1 MAESIA
7 PGWTAPSSVV
17 AAEAITEIIAES
29 TAQTLADDRAMA
41 AEFHAASADTSADLY
56 VSWPDYHRAIER
68 LALQVHR
75 SGWEFDSIVCLAR
88 GGLRVGD
95 ICSRLFRKPL
105 AILFASSYDGELGR
119 DRGVLKFA
127 QSLAMTG
134 DRLGP
139 RVLMV
144 DDLADSGATLQAS
157 VQWLADRY
165 NLSEVRTATIWCKGC
180 SAIVP
185 DYYDR
190 YLPHNPWIHQP
201 FERYETLD
209 WATLEQAIDGED

>member
-7 PGWTAPSSVV
+7 PGRMAFSPVV
-17 AAEAITEIIAES
+17 AAGAA
-29 TAQTLADDRAMA
+29 ADDRTALA
-41 AEFHAASADTSADLY
+41 KSRESSADTSADLY
-56 VSWPDYHRAIER
+56 VSWTDYHRAIER
-68 LALQVHR
+68 LALRVHR
-75 SGWEFDSIVCLAR
+75 SGWEFDQIVCLAR

-134 DRLGP
+134 DRLGQ
-139 RVLMV
+139 RVLIV

-165 NLSEVRTATIWCKGC
+165 DLKEVRTATIWCKGC

-185 DYYDR
+185 DYYDQ

-209 WATLEQAIDGED
+209 FATLSQAIEGDC

>member
-7 PGWTAPSSVV
+7 PGRMALSPVV
-17 AAEAITEIIAES
+17 AAGAA
-29 TAQTLADDRAMA
+29 ADDRTALA
-41 AEFHAASADTSADLY
+41 KSRESSADTGADLY
-56 VSWPDYHRAIER
+56 VSWTDYHRAIER
-68 LALQVHR
+68 LALRVHQ
-75 SGWEFDSIVCLAR
+75 SGWEFDQIVCLAR

-139 RVLMV
+139 RVLVV

-165 NLSEVRTATIWCKGC
+165 DLQEVRTATIWCKGC

-185 DYYDR
+185 DYYDQ

-209 WATLEQAIDGED
+209 FATLSQAIEGDF